1 MFKKF
6 LSLLLAVTMI
16 FSVVAVSAFASADT
30 VAPSTIGLVV
40 KSDAVV
46 GQSSGVVT
54 LEIYYEFPDGFD
66 NSDYFHNA
74 SNVQLAWNSS
84 KYSLRESDW
93 SWHFTDSEG
102 NAIFQ
107 SGKFSHA
114 STVWNNLSK
123 KLATYGED
131 GMGWDDTAIFQQ
143 SYDAN
148 GANYGTEYGAKMGYS
163 VNINGVNLV
172 HALTVKF
179 DVVGTLTADDIL
191 GIPVSS
197 VAGTGKTTMTYYT
210 TKKVSYADDAIDLT
224 KALPAPTKVANKA
237 VQIKD
242 NGNGTY
248 ALGFVG
254 TFVKAA
260 IDPAFDA
267 VTNISANLESV
278 GVTIAVE
285 GAADPITATTD
296 TVYDDTDNSGYKF
309 RAILDGLD
317 VANYGDKKIT
327 VTMFVKVKGETTP
340 ICAGEVV
347 TTLNDQL
354 ARVGW

>member
-1 MFKKF
+1 MFKKI

-16 FSVVAVSAFASADT
+16 FSVVAVSALASADT
-30 VAPSTIGLVV
+30 VAPTTIGLVV

-54 LEIYYEFPDGFD
+54 LDIYYEFPEGFD
-66 NSDYFHNA
+66 GSDYFHNA
-74 SNVQLAWNSS
+74 SNVQLAWDSN

-114 STVWNNLSK
+114 ATVWNNLTK
-123 KLATYGED
+123 KLADYGED
-131 GMGWDDTAIFQQ
+131 NMGWNDTAIFQQ
-143 SYDAN
+143 SYDVN
-148 GANYGTEYGAKMGYS
+148 GANYGAEYGSKMGYS
-163 VNINGVNLV
+163 LDINGVNLV

-179 DVVGTLTADDIL
+179 DVVGTLTDKDIL

-210 TKKVSYADDAIDLT
+210 TKKVSYEDSAINLT

-237 VQIKD
+237 VQIKK
-242 NGNGTY
+242 NGANY
-248 ALGFVG
+248 DLGFVG
-254 TFVKAA
+254 TFVPVT

-267 VTNISANLESV
+267 VTHVSATLESV

-285 GAADPITATTD
+285 GANEPITATTD
-296 TVYDDTDNSGYKF
+296 TVYDDADNSGYKF
-309 RAILDGLD
+309 RAILGNLD
-317 VANYGDKKIT
+317 AATYGDKKIT
-327 VTMFVKVKGETTP
+327 VTMFVKVKGVDDP
-340 ICAGEVV
+340 IKAGEVV